1 MLRIKSLYLLLFT
14 VVILIGADAFSQSA
28 GKPVTVLCFGDSIT
42 AGSALKKGGG
52 EVPWPALVERSSNGK
67 IHTLNAGRGGRPTA
81 SVEEFRQ
88 TLTNI
93 REKPDVF
100 LVALGTNDSRSL
112 SATCIP
118 DAAGNIQQMIA
129 MAREAYP
136 QIRILIVSPTNMR
149 KDALLNHAEQADRR
163 EKNLQDLTTAYEK
176 LAHEIQ
182 GDFVSVYGVVP
193 AESLAMD
200 GIHPDAAGNEV
211 MAKVILDALTKQVSH

>member
-1 MLRIKSLYLLLFT
+1 MDKMKNPCLLLFA
-14 VVILIGADAFSQSA
+14 VFILPGTHAFSQSA

-42 AGSALKKGGG
+42 AGSALKKGGV
-52 EVPWPALVERSSNGK
+52 EVPWPALVERLEPK
-67 IHTLNAGRGGRPTA
+67 FHMVNAGRGGRPTA

-88 TLTNI
+88 TLKNI
-93 REKPDVF
+93 REKPDVL

-112 SATCIP
+112 SATRIP
-118 DAAGNIQQMIA
+118 DAAGNIQQMVA
-129 MAREAYP
+129 LAREAYP

-149 KDALLNHAEQADRR
+149 KDALLTHADQADIR

-176 LAHEIQ
+176 LAREIQ

-193 AESLAMD
+193 ATSLAMD

-211 MAKVILDALTKQVSH
+211 MAKVILDALTKQVPH

>member
-1 MLRIKSLYLLLFT
+1 M
-14 VVILIGADAFSQSA
+14 
-28 GKPVTVLCFGDSIT
+28 PVTVLCFGDSIT
-42 AGSALKKGGG
+42 AGSALKKGGS
-52 EVPWPALVERSSNGK
+52 EAPWPALVERLSNGK
-67 IHTLNAGRGGRPTA
+67 FHTLNAGRGGRPTA

-88 TLTNI
+88 MLTKI
-93 REKPDVF
+93 REKPDV
-100 LVALGTNDSRSL
+100 LLIALGTNDSRSL

-118 DAAGNIQQMIA
+118 DATGNIQQMIA

-149 KDALLNHAEQADRR
+149 KDALLKHAEQADQR
-163 EKNLQDLTTAYEK
+163 EKNLQDLTAAYEK
-176 LAHEIQ
+176 LAREIH

-193 AESLAMD
+193 AASLAMD